1 MKLSRWFFV
10 LVLCT
15 SSLAVAD
22 REIDKK
28 DFSGWMKAYDSLVYD
43 EQRNAYLFYNEAKRG
58 QYQRVLLDS
67 VTV

>member
-10 LVLCT
+10 LVLST

-43 EQRNAYLFYNEAKRG
+43 ENRNA
-58 QYQRVLLDS
+58 
-67 VTV
+67 